1 MALAS
6 HLPQPQ
12 GLYNPAFEHDAC
24 GVAMVAT
31 LNKVATHDIV
41 VKALTALK
49 NLEHRGA
56 SGAEADSGDGA
67 GILIRIPDQFFRAV
81 LPFALPEVGA
91 YVAGTAFI
99 GDGVDAHA
107 EIEKIAVEEGLKILG
122 WRELPINSSSLGKTA
137 LSVMPKFE
145 QLFLAGVNDET
156 GLTLDRMA
164 FCLRKRAEH
173 SLDIYFPS
181 LSSQTIVY
189 KGMLTTGQ
197 LEEFFPEL
205 SDERVASPFALV
217 HSRFS
222 TNTFPSWPLAHPYRF
237 IAHNG
242 EINTVKGNRNWM
254 RAREALLASD
264 LIPGDLSRIFPIVDS
279 KGSDSAS
286 FDEVLELLYLGGRS
300 LPHSILMMIPE
311 AWENHASM
319 SESRRE
325 FYAFH
330 SSLMEPWDGPACVTF
345 TDGHQVGAV
354 LDRNGLRPSRFW
366 VTQDGLVVLASEV
379 GVLDIPADQ
388 VVRKG
393 RLQPG
398 KMFLVDI
405 EAGRLVEDEEIKNQ
419 LAESAP
425 YGEWIHAGMA
435 KLVDLPAR
443 EHIVYPHASVI
454 RRQRAFGYT
463 EEELRILVTPMARNG
478 NEPLGSMGTDSPIA
492 ALSNRPRM
500 LFDYFS
506 QLFAQVTNPPLDA
519 IREELV
525 TSLSGSIGPEHN
537 LLDPGPASCRQIQLD
552 FPVIDNDEL
561 AKIIHVNA
569 DGDHPGLQAHI
580 VRGLF
585 SVAGEGAALEKRLQ
599 DIRVEVSKAI
609 AEGARL
615 IVLSDR
621 DGDADNAPIPSLLLT
636 AAVHHHLIR
645 EKTRTKVGLIVEAG
659 DVREVHHVALL
670 IGYGAA
676 AVNPYLAMESAEDL
690 VLQGVITGITPE
702 KAVRNLIKSLGKGV
716 LKVMSKMGISTI
728 ASYTGAQ
735 VFEAIGLSQQV
746 IDEFFV
752 GTTSRL
758 GGIGLDIIAKE
769 TIARHHIA
777 YPPGGEVPG
786 SKRLPIGGEYQ
797 WRRDGEPHLFD
808 PETVFTLQHSTRN
821 KRFDIFKRYT
831 QRIDDQSKA
840 LMTLRGLF
848 TFKTD
853 LRAPIS
859 IDEVESVEDIVKR
872 FSTGAMSYGSISQ
885 EAHETMA
892 IAMNRLGGKSNTG
905 EGGEDPERYVLMA
918 NGDSK
923 RSAIKQVASGRF
935 GVTSEYL
942 VNADDIQIKIAQG
955 AKPGE
960 GGQLPGNKVYP
971 WIAKVRYSTPGVGLI
986 SPPPHHDIYSIEDLA
1001 QLIHDLKN
1009 ANKNARIH
1017 VKLVAE
1023 VGVGTVAAGVS
1034 KAHAD
1039 VVLISGH
1046 DGGTGASPLTSLKHA
1061 GAPWELGLAETQQTL
1076 LLNGLR
1082 DRIVVQ
1088 TDGQLKT
1095 GRDVVIAA
1103 LLGAEEF
1110 GFATAPL
1117 VVSGCVMMRVCH
1129 LDTCPV
1135 GVATQNPELR
1145 KRFSGKPEF
1154 IETFFQFIAQEV
1166 RQYLAEMGFHSIEEA
1181 VGRVEMLETKT
1192 AVDHWKLSGLDLAPL
1207 LVRPDVVGP
1216 LHCTTSQDHG
1226 LDAALDNKLI
1236 ELAEPALL
1244 REESVRIDMPV
1255 RNVNRTVGT
1264 MLGSE
1269 ITRRYGSIGL
1279 PHDTI
1284 DLTLHGS
1291 AGQSLGAFIPQGLT
1305 IRLYGDSNDYV
1316 AKGISGGRV
1325 ILRPDDHSQF
1335 PSQENVIA
1343 GNVIGYGATS
1353 GEIFIRGVVG
1363 ERFCVRNS
1371 GATAVVESIGDHG
1384 CEYMTG
1390 GTVVVLGRTGRNF
1403 AAGMSGGRAFVLDL
1417 DLSLLNTEM
1426 VDAVAVPKSQ
1436 RGYLQTL
1443 LSRFRDETNSEV
1455 AAALLKDWDATLLRL
1470 TMVMPRDYAR
1480 VLAAMEKAIR
1490 EGLPV
1495 DKYVMEVAH
1504 G

>member
-1 MALAS
+1 MSLQSNYPIA
-6 HLPQPQ
+6 Q
-12 GLYNPAFEHDAC
+12 GLYNPANEHDAC

-41 VKALTALK
+41 AKGLTALR

-56 SGAEADSGDGA
+56 SGAEPDSGDGA
-67 GILIRIPDQFFRAV
+67 GILICVPDAFYRSAV
-81 LPFALPEVGA
+81 TFELPAEGSYA
-91 YVAGTAFI
+91 TGIGFI
-99 GDGVDAHA
+99 EPSADVKDA
-107 EIEKIAVEEGLKILG
+107 IATIAREEGLTVLG
-122 WRELPINSSSLGKTA
+122 WRELPINSSALGNTA
-137 LSVMPKFE
+137 LSVMPRFE
-145 QLFLAGVNDET
+145 QLFIAGLKNEK
-156 GLTLDRMA
+156 GITLDRLA
-164 FCLRKRAEH
+164 FCLRKRVEH
-173 SLDIYFPS
+173 TLPIYFSS
-181 LSSQTIVY
+181 LSSKTIVY

-197 LEEFFPEL
+197 LEDFFPDL
-205 SDERVASPFALV
+205 SDERVISPLALV

-254 RAREALLASD
+254 RARETLLQSD
-264 LIPGDLSRIFPIVDS
+264 LIPGDIKRIFPIVDPA
-279 KGSDSAS
+279 GSDSAS

-300 LPHSILMMIPE
+300 LAHSVLMMIPE
-311 AWENHASM
+311 AWENHTSM
-319 SESRRE
+319 SQERRD

-330 SSLMEPWDGPACVTF
+330 ASLMEPWDGPACVTF
-345 TDGHQVGAV
+345 TDGHQIGAV

-366 VTQDGLVVLASEV
+366 ITKDGLVVLASEV
-379 GVLDIPADQ
+379 GVLDFPADQ
-388 VVRKG
+388 IVRKG

-405 EAGRLVEDEEIKNQ
+405 EEGRIIEDEEIKDS
-419 LAESAP
+419 LARSAP
-425 YGEWIHAGMA
+425 YSKWLHDGIM
-435 KLVDLPAR
+435 KLSELPPR
-443 EHIVYPHASVI
+443 EHIIYPHSSVV

-463 EEELRILVTPMARNG
+463 EEELRILVTPMAKNG
-478 NEPLGSMGTDSPIA
+478 AEPLGSMGTDSPIA
-492 ALSNRPRM
+492 ALSEKPRL

-525 TSLSGSIGPEHN
+525 TSLGGSVGPEHN
-537 LLDPGPASCRQIQLD
+537 LLDPGPQSCRQISLA

-561 AKIIHVNA
+561 AKIIHVNV
-569 DGDHPGLQAHI
+569 DGEYPGLSAYV

-585 SVAGEGAALEKRLQ
+585 QVAGGGESLRKRL
-599 DIRVEVSKAI
+599 DEIAVEVSTAI
-609 AEGARL
+609 AEGARI

-621 DGDADNAPIPSLLLT
+621 DGDAEDAPIPSLLLT
-636 AAVHHHLIR
+636 SAVHHHLIR
-645 EKTRTKVGLIVEAG
+645 EKTRTTVGLIVEAG

-670 IGYGAA
+670 IGYGAG

-702 KAVRNLIKSLGKGV
+702 KAVANLIKSLGKGV

-735 VFEAIGLSQQV
+735 VFEAIGLSQDLV
-746 IDEFFV
+746 DRYFT

-758 GGIGLDIIAKE
+758 GGIDLDIIARE

-786 SKRLPIGGEYQ
+786 SRKLPIGGEYQ
-797 WRRDGEPHLFD
+797 WRREGEPHLFD
-808 PETVFTLQHSTRN
+808 PETVFTLQHSTRA
-821 KRFDIFKRYT
+821 KRYDVFKRYT
-831 QRIDDQSKA
+831 HRIDEQSKA

-848 TFKTD
+848 AFKERT
-853 LRAPIS
+853 PIS
-859 IDEVESVEDIVKR
+859 IDEVEPISEILKR

-885 EAHETMA
+885 EAHETLA
-892 IAMNRLGGKSNTG
+892 IAMNRMGAKSNTG
-905 EGGEDPERYVLMA
+905 EGGEDPERYLPMA

-935 GVTSEYL
+935 GVTSNYL

-1009 ANKNARIH
+1009 ANKDARIH

-1088 TDGQLKT
+1088 ADGQLKT

-1145 KRFSGKPEF
+1145 KRFTGKPEF
-1154 IETFFQFIAQEV
+1154 VETFFEYIAEEV
-1166 RQYLAEMGFHSIEEA
+1166 RELLAQLGFKTLQEAIGHVEYLDTRDA
-1181 VGRVEMLETKT
+1181 VNY
-1192 AVDHWKLSGLDLAPL
+1192 WKAHGLDLSPL
-1207 LVRPDVVGP
+1207 LMRPDVKSP
-1216 LHCTTSQDHG
+1216 LHRTTTQDHG
-1226 LDAALDNKLI
+1226 LVNALDNKLI
-1236 ELAEPALL
+1236 ELSAAALK
-1244 REESVRIDMPV
+1244 SKQPVRIDLPV

-1269 ITRRYGSIGL
+1269 ITRAYGADGL
-1279 PHDTI
+1279 EPGTI
-1284 DLTLHGS
+1284 DVTLHGS
-1291 AGQSLGAFIPQGLT
+1291 SGQSLGAFIPRGLT
-1305 IRLYGDSNDYV
+1305 IRLYGDANDYV

-1325 ILRPDDHSQF
+1325 IVRPDEKAQF
-1335 PSQENVIA
+1335 ASEDNVIA

-1353 GEIFIRGVVG
+1353 GEIYIRGMVG

-1371 GATAVVESIGDHG
+1371 GATAIVEGVGDHG

-1417 DLSLLNTEM
+1417 NQANVNQEM
-1426 VDAVAVPKSQ
+1426 VDIISVPPDQKESL
-1436 RGYLQTL
+1436 RALISSFEVETGSVIAHELL
-1443 LSRFRDETNSEV
+1443 ADWDKALSRIS
-1455 AAALLKDWDATLLRL
+1455 L
-1470 TMVMPRDYAR
+1470 VMPRDYAR
-1480 VLAAMEKAIR
+1480 VLGAIEKANR

-1495 DKYVMEVAH
+1495 DQYVMEVAAL